1 MVSYNLFLTQNID
14 VFEDIEITFGNICVL
29 KRNLTTNILELFRIN
44 TKSNNA
50 RVSFKQAEKVG

>member
-14 VFEDIEITFGNICVL
+14 VFEDIEINFSNICVL
-29 KRNLTTNILELFRIN
+29 KRNLTTNILEVFRIN